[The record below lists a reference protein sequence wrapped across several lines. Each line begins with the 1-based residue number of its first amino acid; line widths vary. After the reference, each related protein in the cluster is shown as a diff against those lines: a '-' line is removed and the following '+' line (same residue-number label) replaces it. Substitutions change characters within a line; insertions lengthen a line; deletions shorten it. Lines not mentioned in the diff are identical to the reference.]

1 MAGAAGIAVV
11 VAAAE
16 ATTVAEAGA
25 VITDNGFV
33 GLLVV

>member
-1 MAGAAGIAVV
+1 MEVAAGIAVAEV
-11 VAAAE
+11 AE